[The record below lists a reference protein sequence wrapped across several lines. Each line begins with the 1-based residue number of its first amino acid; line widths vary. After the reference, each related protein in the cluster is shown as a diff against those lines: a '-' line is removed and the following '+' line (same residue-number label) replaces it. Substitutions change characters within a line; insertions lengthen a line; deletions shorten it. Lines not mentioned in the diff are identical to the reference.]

1 MLRTA
6 AALFSAAIAFT
17 AAASAQ
23 APVQSPQNGIPVT
36 VTRIGPDGQR
46 NTTTVVIK
54 PVDACPVS
62 MQATQRGLTQMVRT
76 KRTPSQDQPEAM
88 PAPAQHLHLI
98 LKGSP
103 KDKLVASATVT
114 ARGISARSHMQ
125 NLNLSGGGP
134 SDIRRTLQV
143 TFTPDQDGSVS
154 ADIDLP
160 AFTAVNSL
168 QLLSITYADGSSWT
182 PEKSNACTVQPDALM
197 LIAGR

>member
-1 MLRTA
+1 MMRTA
-6 AALFSAAIAFT
+6 AALFSAALVLS

-23 APVQSPQNGIPVT
+23 APVQAPQDGIPVT

-46 NTTTVVIK
+46 NTTTVVVK

-62 MQATQRGLTQMVRT
+62 MQARQRGLTQMVRT
-76 KRTPSQDQPEAM
+76 KRTSPQDQPEAM
-88 PAPAQHLHLI
+88 PRPAQHIHLI
-98 LKGSP
+98 LKGFA

-114 ARGISARSHMQ
+114 ARGLSARSRMQ
-125 NLNLSGGGP
+125 NLNLTGDQP

-160 AFTAVNSL
+160 AFTAVKSL

-182 PEKSNACTVQPDALM
+182 LEKSNACLVQPDSLM